1 MDRLAK
7 IKKLNALLIAE
18 MPTLKIGEILDDL
31 ISQRK
36 VF

>member
-7 IKKLNALLIAE
+7 IKKLNAHLISEMPDIQIAE
-18 MPTLKIGEILDDL
+18 IPDDL